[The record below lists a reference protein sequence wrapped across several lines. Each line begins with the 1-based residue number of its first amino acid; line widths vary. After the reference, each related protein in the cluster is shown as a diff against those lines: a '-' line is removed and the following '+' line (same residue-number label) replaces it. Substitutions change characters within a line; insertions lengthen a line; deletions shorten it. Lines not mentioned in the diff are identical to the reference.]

1 MVAYTPLLAH
11 DPVGILTFIAGVVAA
26 VILLHAAWYW
36 FVYQVGFML
45 ASIGTKV
52 ERWGKVALPLLLVP
66 LSLVMSV
73 GMSLLLTYASPV
85 EEDANP
91 VLWLFVVVVLLLGVP
106 YVIGRYLLRFSVNR
120 SLVSALFL
128 SIVYAV
134 LPLVLGSTI
143 SITRG
148 NTTEAT
154 VEVSGCTIAPS
165 ETSAP
170 ENAAEQTEE
179 SAGQEATD
187 KTAPYALP
195 AE

>member
-1 MVAYTPLLAH
+1 MIAYSLILAH
-11 DPVGILTFIAGVVAA
+11 DPMGILTFIAGVVAA

-36 FVYQVGFML
+36 LVNQLGFML
-45 ASIGTKV
+45 ASLGTKV
-52 ERWGKVALPLLLVP
+52 ERWSKIVLPLLLVP
-66 LSLVMSV
+66 LSFVMSV
-73 GMSLLLTYASPV
+73 SMSLLLAYASPA
-85 EEDANP
+85 EDDANP
-91 VLWLFVVVVLLLGVP
+91 MLWLFVVVVLLFGVP
-106 YVIGRYLLRFSVNR
+106 YAIGRCLLRFSVNR

-148 NTTEAT
+148 KTTEST

-165 ETSAP
+165 EPSAP

-187 KTAPYALP
+187 KTTPYALP

>member
-1 MVAYTPLLAH
+1 MIAYAPMLAH

-36 FVYQVGFML
+36 IVYQVGFML

-134 LPLVLGSTI
+134 VPLSMGMILS
-143 SITRG
+143 SSHNR
-148 NTTEAT
+148 TTEST
-154 VEVSGCTIAPS
+154 VAVSECIIAPS
-165 ETSAP
+165 EPDAP
-170 ENAAEQTEE
+170 TESDASDAAAEQTEE
-179 SAGQEATD
+179 SAGQEETD
-187 KTAPYALP
+187 KPAL
-195 AE
+195 

>member
-1 MVAYTPLLAH
+1 MIAYAPMLAH

-45 ASIGTKV
+45 ASIGTTV

-91 VLWLFVVVVLLLGVP
+91 VLWLFMVVVLLLGVP
-106 YVIGRYLLRFSVNR
+106 YAIGRYLLRFSVNR

-134 LPLVLGSTI
+134 VPLSMGLILS
-143 SITRG
+143 SSHNR
-148 NTTEAT
+148 TTEST
-154 VEVSGCTIAPS
+154 VEVSECIIAPS
-165 ETSAP
+165 GPDAP
-170 ENAAEQTEE
+170 DAAAEQTEE
-179 SAGQEATD
+179 SAGQEETD
-187 KTAPYALP
+187 KPAP
-195 AE
+195 

>member
-1 MVAYTPLLAH
+1 MIAYTPMLAH

-45 ASIGTKV
+45 ASIGTTV

-134 LPLVLGSTI
+134 VSLSMGMILS
-143 SITRG
+143 SSHNR
-148 NTTEAT
+148 TTEST
-154 VEVSGCTIAPS
+154 VEVSECIIAPS
-165 ETSAP
+165 EPDASDA
-170 ENAAEQTEE
+170 AAEQTEE
-179 SAGQEATD
+179 SAGQEETD
-187 KTAPYALP
+187 KPAL
-195 AE
+195 

>member
-1 MVAYTPLLAH
+1 M
-11 DPVGILTFIAGVVAA
+11 
-26 VILLHAAWYW
+26 
-36 FVYQVGFML
+36 
-45 ASIGTKV
+45 
-52 ERWGKVALPLLLVP
+52 ERQK
-66 LSLVMSV
+66 SV
-73 GMSLLLTYASPV
+73 R
-85 EEDANP
+85 
-91 VLWLFVVVVLLLGVP
+91 LWLFVVVVLLLGVP

-148 NTTEAT
+148 KTTEST

-165 ETSAP
+165 EPSAP

-187 KTAPYALP
+187 KTTPYALP